1 MPGALDTLRT
11 RRSELFGEMQTLST
25 VASPTDEQ
33 RARFRELDTEVT
45 ALDAD
50 ITIHEQH
57 AERERRAAEA
67 RAAASGGTTPDH
79 TATGGAQGGTG
90 WSVEAEPTVYGRG
103 SGHSYFMDLARRSL
117 RRGDGDGG
125 VHESELRLDRHAAE
139 LRVEMPRRAEAR
151 TRRAHEE
158 YENAHRSGNRAE
170 RRAGEQALTRL
181 HRAGVTPFESRAMNR
196 VDGTGGYLV
205 PPLWLIDE
213 RIDYLRAGRDFAN
226 LWRNMPLPAGTDSI
240 NIPRIQQGSATGPQA
255 ADGAAVNGRDTNDA
269 FVNAKVQ
276 TISGQMDVALQLLDQ
291 SPIGNLDEILYEDL
305 TADLNLNLSGQC
317 FVGSGTGGQINGVWP
332 GGTIANTN
340 GIYLPNTNNT
350 AAQTWVNG
358 GGATFSVTNS
368 IWQGGTQTLSLVSRT
383 RLRPPTHHVWHPWVW
398 YNLLS
403 QVDQQGR
410 PLVVPGTPNNVGYNQ
425 IAVDDDGPVVSGPV
439 GYYQGLP
446 VILDP
451 NMPTTFGGTSNP
463 QITTISA
470 GQFAPTPGVGTNA
483 VYTPLL
489 SGMWNDLFLWEGEL
503 RTRALD
509 QVLSGN
515 LQMRFQIYSYVA
527 SMPNRYQAYA
537 DVTTGASGATT
548 VAKQGSSL
556 SYATL
561 TQHTA
566 NGVLNM
572 MGGGF

>member
-1 MPGALDTLRT
+1 MPVMEDLRSRRQGLLD
-11 RRSELFGEMQTLST
+11 EMQTLSQS
-25 VASPTDEQ
+25 ASLSTEQ
-33 RARFRELDTEVT
+33 RARFTDLDTEIT
-45 ALDAD
+45 NLDAELELRD
-50 ITIHEQH
+50 RQ
-57 AERERRAAEA
+57 AEREQRAAAA
-67 RAAASGGTTPDH
+67 RAAASGGTSTDH
-79 TATGGAQGGTG
+79 TPTGTPTG
-90 WSVEAEPTVYGRG
+90 WTVGDEPTTYGRG
-103 SGHSYFMDLARRSL
+103 SGHSYFMDLARTSL

-125 VHESELRLDRHAAE
+125 VHASEQRLDRHAEE
-139 LRVEMPRRAEAR
+139 LRVEMPRRQEAR
-151 TRRAHEE
+151 ARRAREE
-158 YENAHRSGNRAE
+158 YERAHLSGNREE
-170 RRAGEQALTRL
+170 RRAGERALARM
-181 HRAGVTPFESRAMNR
+181 HREGVTPFESRAMNR

-240 NIPRIQQGSATGPQA
+240 NIPRITQGSATGPQV
-255 ADGAAVNGRDTNDA
+255 ADGAPVNGRDMNDN

-305 TADLNLNLSGQC
+305 TADLNLQLSGQC
-317 FVGSGTGGQINGVWP
+317 FVGSGTAGQINGIWP
-332 GGTIANTN
+332 AGVIANTN
-340 GIYLPNTNNT
+340 GIYLPNTNNN

-368 IWQGGTQTLSLVSRT
+368 IWQGGTQTLSLISRT

-403 QVDQQGR
+403 QVDLQGR
-410 PLVVPGTPNNVGYNQ
+410 PLVVPGTPNNIGYNQ
-425 IAVDDDGPVVSGPV
+425 LAVDDDGPVVSGPV

-451 NMPTTFGGTSNP
+451 NMPTTFGGTTAP
-463 QITTISA
+463 QITTISN
-470 GQFAPTPGVGTNA
+470 GQFAPTPGSGGTPN
-483 VYTPLL
+483 YTPLL
-489 SGMWNDLFLWEGEL
+489 SGVWNDLFLWEGEL

-515 LQMRFQIYSYVA
+515 LQMRFQIYTYAA

-537 DVTTGASGATT
+537 DVTTGSGPTT
-548 VAKQGSSL
+548 VAKQFSSL

-561 TQHTA
+561 TQYTA

-572 MGGGF
+572 LGGGF

>member
-1 MPGALDTLRT
+1 MPVMEDLRS
-11 RRSELFGEMQTLST
+11 RRTAAFDEMQTLSQG
-25 VASPTDEQ
+25 ASLTAEQLARFTTLDSEVTEYDSQLELLERQAVREQ
-33 RARFRELDTEVT
+33 RA
-45 ALDAD
+45 AG
-50 ITIHEQH
+50 
-57 AERERRAAEA
+57 A
-67 RAAASGGTTPDH
+67 RAASSGGTTTEH
-79 TATGGAQGGTG
+79 TAGGTTPGATG

-117 RRGDGDGG
+117 QRGDGDGG
-125 VHESELRLDRHAAE
+125 VHDSEDRLNRHAAE
-139 LRVEMPRRAEAR
+139 LRVEMPRRQEAR
-151 TRRAHEE
+151 ARRAREE
-158 YENAHRSGNRAE
+158 YERAHLSGNREE
-170 RRAGEQALTRL
+170 RRAGERALARM
-181 HRAGVTPFESRAMNR
+181 HREGVTPFESRAMNR

-213 RIDYLRAGRDFAN
+213 RIDFLRAGRDFAN

-240 NIPRIQQGSATGPQA
+240 NIPRIQQGSATGPQV
-255 ADGAAVNGRDTNDA
+255 ADGAAVNGRDMQDA

-291 SPIGNLDEILYEDL
+291 SPVSNLDEILYEDL
-305 TADLNLNLSGQC
+305 TADLNLQLSGQC
-317 FVGSGTGGQINGVWP
+317 FVGSGTAGQINGVWP
-332 GGTIANTN
+332 AGAIANTN

-410 PLVVPGTPNNVGYNQ
+410 PLVVPGTPNNIGYNQ

-451 NMPTTFGGTSNP
+451 NMPTTFGGTANP
-463 QITTISA
+463 QITTISN
-470 GQFAPTPGVGTNA
+470 GQFAPTPGVGTSA

-489 SGMWNDLFLWEGEL
+489 SGVWNDLFLWEGEL

-537 DVTTGASGATT
+537 PVVTGPSGATT
-548 VAKQGSSL
+548 VAAQGSSL

-561 TQHTA
+561 TQNTA

-572 MGGGF
+572 MAGGF